1 MVERV
6 ALEDLFALDRR
17 VRAVAAELEASAKA
31 VARGEDETPFE
42 KPSRNELST
51 LATWRSIAERPVS
64 ALDEPLRAGLLRWMH
79 AFLLARV
86 AHARELTFAEARLA
100 HDDVTPPYAP
110 SLGLLALGVD
120 DAARMLA
127 LDHVSRR
134 VAPVLA
140 EQAGLDELV
149 AEAGRRSVGLVGA
162 GPRAARAH
170 GQGEARAFEGE
181 AEAAG
186 EILARTEGA
195 LDEAW
200 ARFRFTRD
208 GVTERPKTLAFFD
221 GLLARDAREGWPS
234 RHLEAWLAE
243 SFREFLR
250 MGRRPRAVRAPHLA
264 GATSHLRLVGAFGAE
279 VARASVP
286 NGTPFALAH
295 EPLAFRTRVA
305 AVVFALAVVTEPFQ
319 RRVLGLTG
327 VEASVQLRALRRA
340 VLQHAR
346 VLAVSSETRRLGL
359 RFGSR
364 DHLEFAEASL
374 RGFVDP
380 RAAAALTARGDG
392 FDFEVL
398 LQGVVLAS
406 RAREALDDDWFR
418 NPRAPEWFDEH
429 LGALLGPYPRL
440 ANAPDAVRLLAR
452 LLGEHYA

>member
-1 MVERV
+1 MVEGV
-6 ALEDLFALDRR
+6 ALEDLFAIDRR

-51 LATWRSIAERPVS
+51 LATWRAIAERPVS
-64 ALDEPLRAGLLRWMH
+64 ALDEPLRAGILRWIH

-86 AHARELTFAEARLA
+86 SHARSLAFAEARLA
-100 HDDVTPPYAP
+100 GDDDAPPYAA
-110 SLGLLALGVD
+110 SLAVLVLGVD
-120 DAARMLA
+120 DAARVRA
-127 LDHVSRR
+127 SDHLVRR
-134 VAPVLA
+134 VAPVLG
-140 EQAGLDELV
+140 EQAGIEELV

-170 GQGEARAFEGE
+170 GQGEARAFDGE
-181 AEAAG
+181 AEAA
-186 EILARTEGA
+186 EAILARTEGA

-250 MGRRPRAVRAPHLA
+250 AGRRPRAVRVPMLA
-264 GATSHLRLVGAFGAE
+264 GATSHVRLVGAFGAE

-286 NGTPFALAH
+286 SGTPFALAH
-295 EPLAFRTRVA
+295 EPLAFRSRVA
-305 AVVFALAVVTEPFQ
+305 EVVFALAVATEPFQ
-319 RRVLGLTG
+319 RRALGLTG

-340 VLQHAR
+340 VLQQAR
-346 VLAVSSETRRLGL
+346 LVAVSSEVRRRGL
-359 RFGSR
+359 RFGGR
-364 DHLEFAEASL
+364 DHLEFVEASL

-380 RAAAALTARGDG
+380 RAGAALTARGDG

-398 LQGVVLAS
+398 LQGVELAS

-429 LGALLGPYPRL
+429 LGALTGPYPRL
-440 ANAPDAVRLLAR
+440 ADAPGAVRLLAR
-452 LLGEHYA
+452 LLGDHYA